1 MHLSVSLVF
10 VVDPTNLKEGFA
22 GTATTSNNT
31 NSRSGIARACLLG
44 VGGQMNSGLVLI
56 RLVANDGSI
65 AAGHMGEGG
74 DVDASAVG
82 ACKFRML
89 SY

>member
-1 MHLSVSLVF
+1 MHLSVSLLF
-10 VVDPTNLKEGFA
+10 VVDPTNLKEGLA

-31 NSRSGIARACLLG
+31 DSRLGIARACLLG

-56 RLVANDGSI
+56 RLVANDSSI

-74 DVDASAVG
+74 DVDVSAVG

-89 SY
+89 LY